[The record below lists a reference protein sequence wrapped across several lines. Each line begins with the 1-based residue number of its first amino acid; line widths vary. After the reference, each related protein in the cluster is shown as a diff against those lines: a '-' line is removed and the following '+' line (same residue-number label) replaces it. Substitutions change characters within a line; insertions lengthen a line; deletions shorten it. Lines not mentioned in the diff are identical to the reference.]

1 MVRGG
6 DCGGVTPIEVLSSVK
21 RDAFIEPGAIHPQNS
36 INHEITTKD
45 LSQISH
51 EIIIKQTTHSTH

>member
-6 DCGGVTPIEVLSSVK
+6 DCGGVTPTEVLSSVK

-45 LSQISH
+45 PSQISH
-51 EIIIKQTTHSTH
+51 EIIIK